1 MTSTSLME
9 QICSSAN
16 LNQALRRVKKNKGC
30 AGVDKLDIA
39 ATVSMLRHA
48 SNGQALRQ
56 SLLDGSYQPQP
67 VLGVDIPKPSGGV
80 RQLGIPTVLDRFV
93 QQAITSVLS
102 AIYEPKFS
110 NSSYGFRPNRSAH
123 HALKAASG
131 YIREGRGYVVDIDL
145 AKYFDTVNHDRL
157 MYRLSQDIS
166 DKRVLKL
173 IRLYLQAGIMR
184 DGLVERRQR
193 GTPQGGPLSPLLSN
207 IVLDELDKELERRE
221 HKFCRYADDC
231 QIYVGSEEAANRVK
245 GSITEFLEQKLKL
258 TVNREK
264 SAATS
269 VTERTYLSHS
279 FKRDG
284 TLLISKLSQTHMK
297 KRVRQITKRNRGRTL
312 QVVITE
318 LTRYLRGWQH
328 YFKLTLRKSAMQR
341 LDEWIRRRL
350 RCYRLK
356 QRKRRYSIAIWLQ
369 RQGVTECNAWKLAM
383 SDKGW
388 WNLALTPQV
397 NHAMPIEWFEKLG
410 LYSLRDG
417 YESLKMY
424 SEPPY
429 ATHACTVV

>member
-1 MTSTSLME
+1 ME
-9 QICSSAN
+9 QISASAN
-16 LNQALRRVKKNKGC
+16 LNHALRRVKKNKGC
-30 AGVDKLDIA
+30 AGVDRLDIT
-39 ATVSMLRHA
+39 ATLSKLRQA

-67 VLGVDIPKPSGGV
+67 VLGIEIPKTNGGV
-80 RQLGIPTVLDRFV
+80 RQLGIPTVLDRIV

-102 AIYEPKFS
+102 DIYEPKFS

-123 HALKAASG
+123 HALAAASR

-157 MYRLSQDIS
+157 MHRLSKDIS

-173 IRLYLQAGIMR
+173 IRAYLQAGLMR

-193 GTPQGGPLSPLLSN
+193 GMPQGGPLSLLLSN
-207 IVLDELDKELERRE
+207 IVLDELDKELERRG

-231 QIYVGSEEAANRVK
+231 QIYVRSEEAAHRVK
-245 GSITEFLEQKLKL
+245 ESITEFLEQKLKL

-264 SAATS
+264 SAATR
-269 VTERTYLSHS
+269 VTERAYLSHS
-279 FKRDG
+279 FKIDG
-284 TLLISKLSQTHMK
+284 TLLISKSAQAQMK
-297 KRVRQITKRNRGRTL
+297 KRVRKITKRNRGREL
-312 QVVITE
+312 SVIITE
-318 LTRYLRGWQH
+318 LTQYLRGWQH
-328 YFKLTLRKSAMQR
+328 YFKLAIGQSAMQR

-356 QRKRRYSIAIWLQ
+356 QRKRRYSIATWLQ
-369 RQGVTECNAWKLAM
+369 RQGVTERNAWKLAM

-388 WNLALTPQV
+388 WHLALTPQV
-397 NHAMPIEWFEKLG
+397 NHAMPIKWFEERG

-417 YESLKMY
+417 YESLKVY

-429 ATHACTVV
+429 ATHACAVV

>member
-1 MTSTSLME
+1 ME
-9 QICSSAN
+9 QISSSAN
-16 LNQALRRVKKNKGC
+16 LNHALRRVKKNKGC
-30 AGVDKLDIA
+30 AGVDRLDIA
-39 ATVSMLRHA
+39 ATLSKLRQA

-56 SLLDGSYQPQP
+56 SLLDGSSQPQP
-67 VLGVDIPKPSGGV
+67 VLGVEIPKTTGGV
-80 RQLGIPTVLDRFV
+80 RQLGIPTVLDRIV
-93 QQAITSVLS
+93 QQAITSVLTD
-102 AIYEPKFS
+102 IYEPKLS

-123 HALKAASG
+123 HALAAASR

-157 MYRLSQDIS
+157 MHRLSKDIS

-173 IRLYLQAGIMR
+173 IRSYLQAGLMR

-207 IVLDELDKELERRE
+207 IVLDELDKELERRG

-231 QIYVGSEEAANRVK
+231 QIYVRSEEAAHRVK
-245 GSITEFLEQKLKL
+245 ESITEFLEQKLKL

-264 SAATS
+264 SAATR
-269 VTERTYLSHS
+269 VTERAYLSHS
-279 FKRDG
+279 FKIDG
-284 TLLISKLSQTHMK
+284 TLLISKSAQAQMK
-297 KRVRQITKRNRGRTL
+297 KRVRKITKRNRGREL
-312 QVVITE
+312 SVIITE
-318 LTRYLRGWQH
+318 LTQYLRGWQH
-328 YFKLTLRKSAMQR
+328 YFKLAIGQSAMQR

-356 QRKRRYSIAIWLQ
+356 QRKRRYSIATWLQ
-369 RQGVTECNAWKLAM
+369 RQGVTERNAWKLAM

-388 WNLALTPQV
+388 WHLALSPQV
-397 NHAMPIEWFEKLG
+397 NHAMPIKWFEERG

-417 YESLKMY
+417 YESLKVY

>member
-1 MTSTSLME
+1 MTSTQLME

-30 AGVDKLDIA
+30 AGVDKLDIT
-39 ATVSMLRHA
+39 ATIAMLRQS
-48 SNGQALRQ
+48 SNGQAFRQ

-67 VLGVDIPKPSGGV
+67 VLGVEIPKPNGGV
-80 RQLGIPTVLDRFV
+80 RQLGIPTVLDRMV
-93 QQAITSVLS
+93 QQAITSILS
-102 AIYEPKFS
+102 DIYEPKFS
-110 NSSYGFRPNRSAH
+110 DSSYGFRPKRSAH
-123 HALKAASG
+123 HALAAASR
-131 YIREGRGYVVDIDL
+131 YIREGRVYVVDIDL

-157 MYRLSQDIS
+157 MYRLSQDIT

-173 IRLYLQAGIMR
+173 IRSYLQAGIMR
-184 DGLVERRQR
+184 YGIVEQRQR

-207 IVLDELDKELERRE
+207 IVLDELDKELERRG

-231 QIYVGSEEAANRVK
+231 QIYVSSEEAATRVK
-245 GSITEFLEQKLKL
+245 ESITAFLEQKLKL

-264 SAATS
+264 SAATR
-269 VTERTYLSHS
+269 VTERAYLGHC
-279 FKRDG
+279 FGIDG
-284 TLLISKLSQTHMK
+284 GIHLSKAAQAQMK
-297 KRVRQITKRNRGRTL
+297 KRVRQITKRNRGREL
-312 QVVITE
+312 ESVIAE
-318 LTRYLRGWQH
+318 LTQYLRGWQH
-328 YFKLTLRKSAMQR
+328 YFKLAISKSAMQR

-356 QRKRRYSIAIWLQ
+356 QRKRKHSIATWLRQ
-369 RQGVTECNAWKLAM
+369 QGVSERNAWKLAM

-388 WNLALTPQV
+388 WHLALTPQL
-397 NHAMPIEWFEKLG
+397 NHAMPIKWFEELG

-417 YESLKMY
+417 YESLKIY

>member
-1 MTSTSLME
+1 MTSTQLME

-30 AGVDKLDIA
+30 AGVDKLDIT
-39 ATVSMLRHA
+39 ATIAMLRQS
-48 SNGQALRQ
+48 SNGQAFRQ

-67 VLGVDIPKPSGGV
+67 VLGVEIPKPNGGV
-80 RQLGIPTVLDRFV
+80 RQLGIPTVLDRIV
-93 QQAITSVLS
+93 QQAITSILS
-102 AIYEPKFS
+102 DIYEPKFS
-110 NSSYGFRPNRSAH
+110 DSSYGFRPKRSAH
-123 HALKAASG
+123 HALAAASR

-157 MYRLSQDIS
+157 MYRLSQDIT

-173 IRLYLQAGIMR
+173 IRSYLQAGIMR
-184 DGLVERRQR
+184 YGIVEQRQR

-207 IVLDELDKELERRE
+207 IVLDELDKELERRG

-231 QIYVGSEEAANRVK
+231 QIYVSSEEAATRVK
-245 GSITEFLEQKLKL
+245 ESITAFLEQKLKL

-264 SAATS
+264 SAATR
-269 VTERTYLSHS
+269 VTERAYLGHC
-279 FKRDG
+279 FG
-284 TLLISKLSQTHMK
+284 MNGGIHLSKAAQAQMK
-297 KRVRQITKRNRGRTL
+297 KRVRQITKRNRGREL
-312 QVVITE
+312 ESVIAE
-318 LTRYLRGWQH
+318 LTQYLRGWQH
-328 YFKLTLRKSAMQR
+328 YFKLAISKSAMQR

-356 QRKRRYSIAIWLQ
+356 QRKRKHSIATWLRQ
-369 RQGVTECNAWKLAM
+369 QGVSERNAWKLAM

-388 WNLALTPQV
+388 WHLALTPQL
-397 NHAMPIEWFEKLG
+397 NHAMPIKWFEELG

-417 YESLKMY
+417 YESLKIY

>member
-1 MTSTSLME
+1 ME
-9 QICSSAN
+9 QISSSAN
-16 LNQALRRVKKNKGC
+16 LNHALRRVKKNKGC
-30 AGVDKLDIA
+30 AGVDRLDIT
-39 ATVSMLRHA
+39 ATISKLRQA

-67 VLGVDIPKPSGGV
+67 VLGVEIPKPNGGV
-80 RQLGIPTVLDRFV
+80 RQLGIPTVQDRIV

-102 AIYEPKFS
+102 DIYEPKFS

-123 HALKAASG
+123 HALAAASR

-157 MYRLSQDIS
+157 MYRLSKDIS

-173 IRLYLQAGIMR
+173 IRSYLQAGLMR

-207 IVLDELDKELERRE
+207 IVLDELDKELERRG

-231 QIYVGSEEAANRVK
+231 QIYVRSEEAAHRVK
-245 GSITEFLEQKLKL
+245 ESITEFLEQKLKL

-264 SAATS
+264 SAATR
-269 VTERTYLSHS
+269 VTERAYLSHS
-279 FKRDG
+279 FKIDG
-284 TLLISKLSQTHMK
+284 TLLISKSAQAQMK
-297 KRVRQITKRNRGRTL
+297 KRVRKITKRNRGREL
-312 QVVITE
+312 SVIITE
-318 LTRYLRGWQH
+318 LTQYLRGWQH
-328 YFKLTLRKSAMQR
+328 YFKLAIGQSAMQR

-356 QRKRRYSIAIWLQ
+356 QRKRRYSIATWLQ
-369 RQGVTECNAWKLAM
+369 RQGVTERNAWKLAM

-388 WNLALTPQV
+388 WRLALSPQL
-397 NHAMPIEWFEKLG
+397 NHAMPIKWFDERG

-417 YESLKMY
+417 YESLKVY

>member
-1 MTSTSLME
+1 MSPTALME

-16 LNQALRRVKKNKGC
+16 LNHALRRVKKNKGC
-30 AGVDKLDIA
+30 AGVDKLDIT
-39 ATVSMLRHA
+39 ATISKLRQA
-48 SNGQALRQ
+48 SNGQELRQ
-56 SLLDGSYQPQP
+56 SLLVGSYQPHP
-67 VLGVDIPKPSGGV
+67 VLGAEIPKPNGGV
-80 RQLGIPTVLDRFV
+80 RQLGIPTVLDRIV

-102 AIYEPKFS
+102 DIYEPKFS

-123 HALKAASG
+123 HALAAASH

-157 MYRLSQDIS
+157 MHRLSQDVS

-184 DGLVERRQR
+184 NGLVEQRQR

-207 IVLDELDKELERRE
+207 IVLDELDKELERRG

-245 GSITEFLEQKLKL
+245 ESITEFLEQKLKL

-264 SAATS
+264 SAATR
-269 VTERTYLSHS
+269 VTERTYLGHS
-279 FKRDG
+279 LKIDG
-284 TLLISKLSQTHMK
+284 AILISKSAQVQMK
-297 KRVRQITKRNRGRTL
+297 KRVRKITKRNRGREL
-312 QVVITE
+312 QVTITE
-318 LTRYLRGWQH
+318 LTQYLRGWQH
-328 YFKLTLRKSAMQR
+328 YFKLAIRKSAMQH
-341 LDEWIRRRL
+341 LDKWIRRRL
-350 RCYRLK
+350 RCYRLR
-356 QRKRRYSIAIWLQ
+356 QRKRRYSIASWLQ

-388 WNLALTPQV
+388 WHLARTPQV
-397 NHAMPIEWFEKLG
+397 NHAMPIKWFDELG

-417 YESLKMY
+417 YESLKVY

>member
-1 MTSTSLME
+1 VTSTQLME

-30 AGVDKLDIA
+30 AGVDKLDIT
-39 ATVSMLRHA
+39 ATIAMLRQS
-48 SNGQALRQ
+48 SNGQAFRQ

-67 VLGVDIPKPSGGV
+67 VLGVEIPKPNGGV
-80 RQLGIPTVLDRFV
+80 RQLGIPTVLDRIV
-93 QQAITSVLS
+93 QQAITSILS
-102 AIYEPKFS
+102 DIYEPKFS
-110 NSSYGFRPNRSAH
+110 DSSYGFRPKRSAH
-123 HALKAASG
+123 HALAAASR
-131 YIREGRGYVVDIDL
+131 YIREGRVYVVDIDL

-157 MYRLSQDIS
+157 MYRLSQDIT

-173 IRLYLQAGIMR
+173 IRSYLQAGIMR
-184 DGLVERRQR
+184 YGIVEQRQR

-207 IVLDELDKELERRE
+207 IVLDELDKELERRG

-231 QIYVGSEEAANRVK
+231 QIYVSSEEAATRVK
-245 GSITEFLEQKLKL
+245 ESITAFLEQKLKL

-264 SAATS
+264 SAATR
-269 VTERTYLSHS
+269 VIERAYLGHC
-279 FKRDG
+279 FGMDG
-284 TLLISKLSQTHMK
+284 GIHLSKAAQAQMK
-297 KRVRQITKRNRGRTL
+297 KRVRQITKRNRGREL
-312 QVVITE
+312 ESVIAE
-318 LTRYLRGWQH
+318 LTQYLRGWQH
-328 YFKLTLRKSAMQR
+328 YFKLAISKSAMQR

-356 QRKRRYSIAIWLQ
+356 QRKRKHSIATWLRQ
-369 RQGVTECNAWKLAM
+369 QGVSERNAWKLAM

-388 WNLALTPQV
+388 WHLALTPQL
-397 NHAMPIEWFEKLG
+397 NHAMPIKWFEELG

-417 YESLKMY
+417 YESLKIY

>member
-9 QICSSAN
+9 QICSSTN

-30 AGVDKLDIA
+30 AGVDKLDID
-39 ATVSMLRHA
+39 ATISMLRQA
-48 SNGQALRQ
+48 SNGQELRQ

-67 VLGVDIPKPSGGV
+67 VLGVEIPKPNGGV
-80 RQLGIPTVLDRFV
+80 RQLGIPTVLDRVV

-102 AIYEPKFS
+102 DIYESKFS
-110 NSSYGFRPNRSAH
+110 DSSYGFRPNRSAH
-123 HALKAASG
+123 HALAAASR

-157 MYRLSQDIS
+157 MHRLSKDIA
-166 DKRVLKL
+166 DQRVLKL
-173 IRLYLQAGIMR
+173 IRSYLQAGIMR
-184 DGLVERRQR
+184 GGLVEQRQR

-207 IVLDELDKELERRE
+207 IVLDELDKELERRG

-231 QIYVGSEEAANRVK
+231 QIYVCSEEAAHRVK
-245 GSITEFLEQKLKL
+245 ESITEFLEQKLKL

-264 SAATS
+264 SGATR
-269 VTERTYLSHS
+269 VTERSYLSHR
-279 FKRDG
+279 FGIDG
-284 TLLISKLSQTHMK
+284 GIHISKPAQAQMR
-297 KRVRQITKRNRGRTL
+297 KRVRQITKRNRGREL
-312 QVVITE
+312 KVIIIE
-318 LTRYLRGWQH
+318 LTQYLRGWQN
-328 YFKLTLRKSAMQR
+328 YFKLAMRKSAMQR

-356 QRKRRYSIAIWLQ
+356 QRKRRYGIATWLQ
-369 RQGVTECNAWKLAM
+369 QQGVTERNAWKLAM

-388 WNLALTPQV
+388 WRLALTPQV
-397 NHAMPIEWFEKLG
+397 NHAMPIKWFEELE

-417 YESLKMY
+417 YESLKVY

>member
-1 MTSTSLME
+1 MTSTQLME
-9 QICSSAN
+9 QICSSTN

-30 AGVDKLDIA
+30 AGVDKLDIT
-39 ATVSMLRHA
+39 ATISMLRQS

-67 VLGVDIPKPSGGV
+67 VLGVEIPKPSGGV
-80 RQLGIPTVLDRFV
+80 RQLGIPTVLDRIV
-93 QQAITSVLS
+93 QQAITSVLTD
-102 AIYEPKFS
+102 IYEPKFS
-110 NSSYGFRPNRSAH
+110 HSSYGFRPNRSAH
-123 HALKAASG
+123 HALAAASH

-157 MYRLSQDIS
+157 MHRLSEDIT

-173 IRLYLQAGIMR
+173 VRSYLQAGIMR
-184 DGLVERRQR
+184 NGLAEQRQR

-207 IVLDELDKELERRE
+207 IVLDELDKELERRG

-245 GSITEFLEQKLKL
+245 ASITEFLEQKLKL

-264 SAATS
+264 SAATR
-269 VTERTYLSHS
+269 VTERTYLGHR
-279 FKRDG
+279 FQRG
-284 TLLISKLSQTHMK
+284 GIIHISKRAQTHMK
-297 KRVRQITKRNRGRTL
+297 KRVRQITKRNRGRELKT
-312 QVVITE
+312 VIVE
-318 LTRYLRGWQH
+318 LTQYLRGWQH
-328 YFKLTLRKSAMQR
+328 YFKLAIRKSAMQR

-356 QRKRRYSIAIWLQ
+356 QRKRRHSIASWL
-369 RQGVTECNAWKLAM
+369 RQEGVSERNAWKLAM
-383 SDKGW
+383 SEKGW
-388 WNLALTPQV
+388 WHLALSPQL
-397 NHAMPIEWFEKLG
+397 NQAMPTKRFKEMG
-410 LYSLRDG
+410 MYSLRDG
-417 YESLKMY
+417 YELLKIY

>member
-1 MTSTSLME
+1 ME
-9 QICSSAN
+9 QISASAN
-16 LNQALRRVKKNKGC
+16 LNHALRRVKRNKGC
-30 AGVDKLDIA
+30 AGVDRLDIT
-39 ATVSMLRHA
+39 ATISKLRQA

-67 VLGVDIPKPSGGV
+67 VLGIEIPKTNGGV
-80 RQLGIPTVLDRFV
+80 RQLGIPTVLDRIV

-102 AIYEPKFS
+102 DIYEPKFS

-123 HALKAASG
+123 HALAAASR

-157 MYRLSQDIS
+157 MHRLSKDII

-173 IRLYLQAGIMR
+173 IRAYLQAGLMR

-207 IVLDELDKELERRE
+207 IVLDEL
-221 HKFCRYADDC
+221 
-231 QIYVGSEEAANRVK
+231 EEAAYRVK
-245 GSITEFLEQKLKL
+245 ESITEFLEQKLKL

-264 SAATS
+264 SAATR
-269 VTERTYLSHS
+269 VPERGYLSHS
-279 FKRDG
+279 FKIDG
-284 TLLISKLSQTHMK
+284 TLLISKSAQAQMK
-297 KRVRQITKRNRGRTL
+297 KRVRRITKRNRGREL
-312 QVVITE
+312 SVIITE
-318 LTRYLRGWQH
+318 LTQYLRGWQH
-328 YFKLTLRKSAMQR
+328 YFKLAIGRSAMQR

-356 QRKRRYSIAIWLQ
+356 QRKRRYSIATWLQ
-369 RQGVTECNAWKLAM
+369 RQGVTERNAWKLAM

-388 WNLALTPQV
+388 WHLALSPQV
-397 NHAMPIEWFEKLG
+397 NHAMPIKWFEERG

-417 YESLKMY
+417 YESLKVY

>member
-1 MTSTSLME
+1 ME
-9 QICSSAN
+9 QISASAN
-16 LNQALRRVKKNKGC
+16 LNHALRRVKRNKGC
-30 AGVDKLDIA
+30 AGVDRLDIT
-39 ATVSMLRHA
+39 ATISKLRQA

-67 VLGVDIPKPSGGV
+67 VLGIEIPKTNGGV
-80 RQLGIPTVLDRFV
+80 RQLGIPTVLDRIV

-102 AIYEPKFS
+102 DIYEPKFS

-123 HALKAASG
+123 HALAAASR

-157 MYRLSQDIS
+157 MHRLSKDII

-173 IRLYLQAGIMR
+173 IRAYLQAGLMR

-207 IVLDELDKELERRE
+207 IVLDELDKELERRG

-231 QIYVGSEEAANRVK
+231 QIYVRSEEAAHRVK
-245 GSITEFLEQKLKL
+245 ESITEFLEQKLKL

-264 SAATS
+264 SAATR
-269 VTERTYLSHS
+269 VPERGYLSHS
-279 FKRDG
+279 FKIDG
-284 TLLISKLSQTHMK
+284 TPLISKSAQAQMK
-297 KRVRQITKRNRGRTL
+297 KRVRRITKRNRGREL
-312 QVVITE
+312 SVIITE
-318 LTRYLRGWQH
+318 LTQYLRGWQH
-328 YFKLTLRKSAMQR
+328 YFKLAIGRSAMQR

-356 QRKRRYSIAIWLQ
+356 QRKRRYSIATWLQ
-369 RQGVTECNAWKLAM
+369 RQGVTERNAWKLAM

-388 WNLALTPQV
+388 WHLALSPQV
-397 NHAMPIEWFEKLG
+397 NHAMPIKWFEERG

-417 YESLKMY
+417 YESLKVY

>member
-1 MTSTSLME
+1 MTSTQLME

-30 AGVDKLDIA
+30 AGVDKLDIT
-39 ATVSMLRHA
+39 ATIAMLRQS
-48 SNGQALRQ
+48 SNGQAFRQ

-67 VLGVDIPKPSGGV
+67 VLGVEIPKPNGGV
-80 RQLGIPTVLDRFV
+80 RQLGIPTVLDRIV
-93 QQAITSVLS
+93 QQAITSILS
-102 AIYEPKFS
+102 DIYDPKFS
-110 NSSYGFRPNRSAH
+110 DSSYGFRPKRSAH
-123 HALKAASG
+123 HALAAASR
-131 YIREGRGYVVDIDL
+131 YIREGRVYVVDIDL

-157 MYRLSQDIS
+157 MYRLSQDIT

-173 IRLYLQAGIMR
+173 IRSYLQAGIMR
-184 DGLVERRQR
+184 YGIVEQRQR

-207 IVLDELDKELERRE
+207 IVLDELDKELERRG

-231 QIYVGSEEAANRVK
+231 QIYVSSEEAATRVK
-245 GSITEFLEQKLKL
+245 ESITAFLEQKLKL

-264 SAATS
+264 SAATR
-269 VTERTYLSHS
+269 VTERAYLGHC
-279 FKRDG
+279 FGMDG
-284 TLLISKLSQTHMK
+284 GIHLSKAAQAQMK
-297 KRVRQITKRNRGRTL
+297 KRVRQITKRNRGREL
-312 QVVITE
+312 ESVIAE
-318 LTRYLRGWQH
+318 LTQYLRGWQH
-328 YFKLTLRKSAMQR
+328 YFKLAISKSAMQR

-356 QRKRRYSIAIWLQ
+356 QRKRKHSIATWLRQ
-369 RQGVTECNAWKLAM
+369 QGVSERNAWKLAM

-388 WNLALTPQV
+388 WHLALTPQL
-397 NHAMPIEWFEKLG
+397 NHAMPIKWFEELG

-417 YESLKMY
+417 YESLKIY

>member
-1 MTSTSLME
+1 ME
-9 QICSSAN
+9 QISASAN
-16 LNQALRRVKKNKGC
+16 LNHALRRVKRNKGC
-30 AGVDKLDIA
+30 AGVDRLDIT
-39 ATVSMLRHA
+39 ATISKLRQA

-67 VLGVDIPKPSGGV
+67 VLGIEIPKTNGGV
-80 RQLGIPTVLDRFV
+80 RQLGIPTVLDRIV

-102 AIYEPKFS
+102 DIYEPKFS

-123 HALKAASG
+123 HALAAASR

-157 MYRLSQDIS
+157 MHRLSKDII

-173 IRLYLQAGIMR
+173 IRAYLQAGLMR

-207 IVLDELDKELERRE
+207 IVLDELDKELERRG

-231 QIYVGSEEAANRVK
+231 QIYVRSEEAAHRVK
-245 GSITEFLEQKLKL
+245 ESITEFLEQKLKL

-264 SAATS
+264 SAATR
-269 VTERTYLSHS
+269 VPERGYLSHS
-279 FKRDG
+279 FKIDG
-284 TLLISKLSQTHMK
+284 TLLISKSAQAQMK
-297 KRVRQITKRNRGRTL
+297 KRVRRITKRNRGREL
-312 QVVITE
+312 SVIITE
-318 LTRYLRGWQH
+318 LTQYLRGWQH
-328 YFKLTLRKSAMQR
+328 YFKLAIGRSAMQR

-356 QRKRRYSIAIWLQ
+356 QRKRRYSIATWLQ
-369 RQGVTECNAWKLAM
+369 RQGVTERNAWKLAM

-388 WNLALTPQV
+388 WHLALSPQV
-397 NHAMPIEWFEKLG
+397 NHAMPIKWFEERG
-410 LYSLRDG
+410 LYSLIDG
-417 YESLKMY
+417 YESLKVY

>member
-1 MTSTSLME
+1 VTSTQLME

-30 AGVDKLDIA
+30 AGVDKLDIT
-39 ATVSMLRHA
+39 ATIAMLRQS
-48 SNGQALRQ
+48 SNGQAFRQ

-67 VLGVDIPKPSGGV
+67 VLGVEIPKPNGGV
-80 RQLGIPTVLDRFV
+80 RQLGIPTVLDRIV
-93 QQAITSVLS
+93 QQAITSILS
-102 AIYEPKFS
+102 DIYEPKFS
-110 NSSYGFRPNRSAH
+110 DSSYGFRPKRSAH
-123 HALKAASG
+123 HALAAASR

-145 AKYFDTVNHDRL
+145 EKYFDTVNHDRL
-157 MYRLSQDIS
+157 MYRLSQDIT

-173 IRLYLQAGIMR
+173 IRSYLQAGIMR
-184 DGLVERRQR
+184 YGIVEQRQR

-207 IVLDELDKELERRE
+207 IVLDELDKELERRG

-231 QIYVGSEEAANRVK
+231 QIYVSSEEAATRVK
-245 GSITEFLEQKLKL
+245 ESITAFLEQKLKL

-264 SAATS
+264 SAATR
-269 VTERTYLSHS
+269 VTERAYLGHC
-279 FKRDG
+279 FGMDG
-284 TLLISKLSQTHMK
+284 GIHLSKAAQAQMK
-297 KRVRQITKRNRGRTL
+297 KRVRQITKRNRGREL
-312 QVVITE
+312 ESVIAE
-318 LTRYLRGWQH
+318 LTQYLRGWQH
-328 YFKLTLRKSAMQR
+328 YFKLAISKSAMQR

-356 QRKRRYSIAIWLQ
+356 QRKRKHSIATWLRQ
-369 RQGVTECNAWKLAM
+369 QGVSERNAWKLAM

-388 WNLALTPQV
+388 WHLALTPQL
-397 NHAMPIEWFEKLG
+397 NHAMPIKWFEELG

-417 YESLKMY
+417 YESLKIY